1 MTTDATT
8 QPTPHAPPRYRVV
21 EDAEEPGVF
30 EVADTAT
37 ASGAWRRI
45 ETHLR
50 REDADAAAAWWNER
64 ASGSRA

>member
-1 MTTDATT
+1 MTKPTT
-8 QPTPHAPPRYRVV
+8 QPIPHAPPRYRVV

-30 EVADTAT
+30 EVVDTAT

-50 REDADAAAAWWNER
+50 RDAADAAASWWNAR
-64 ASGSRA
+64 VRGSRA